1 LVINVQSI
9 HDARS
14 EKRQVKRRMFDK
26 IMYVARKSY
35 IIL

>member
-14 EKRQVKRRMFDK
+14 EKHQVPLSR
-26 IMYVARKSY
+26 S
-35 IIL
+35 